1 MKGMKMK
8 GYQQRGGGRI
18 SLSFNKVFD
27 HDAADLDKDLYG
39 ALGLADDAD
48 DAEIKKVYRKL
59 SIKYHPDKNP
69 DAESREK
76 FNAIR
81 DAYEILSDPDKKI
94 LYDTGGMEAVKK
106 ADKGQVERTDDFNSE
121 WDITLDEL
129 YMGGQKQGSVQRRM
143 VCRGCHVK
151 PNAPQ
156 CKGCG
161 RCPNEVKVVNVQMG
175 PFMTQQQQEVPS
187 KQKCKQVDA
196 TIDMTIEKGMH
207 EGDTLTFPRMADERP
222 GMVPGSVILK
232 LRVAK
237 HKKFVR
243 RGNDLHMD
251 MKVSLREALLG
262 WTQTIRHIDGHLVE
276 VTSNDVTKHLQII
289 KVKGEGM
296 PLRDD
301 PASFGDLVIKVS
313 VTFPSKLDA
322 KQRSLVEQI
331 FDVPRP
337 RSEL

>member
-1 MKGMKMK
+1 MGFA
-8 GYQQRGGGRI
+8 
-18 SLSFNKVFD
+18 SV
-27 HDAADLDKDLYG
+27 
-39 ALGLADDAD
+39 
-48 DAEIKKVYRKL
+48 
-59 SIKYHPDKNP
+59 
-69 DAESREK
+69 
-76 FNAIR
+76 R

-106 ADKGQVERTDDFNSE
+106 ADKGQIEKTEDFNAE
-121 WDITLDEL
+121 LTITLDEL
-129 YMGGQKQGSVQRRM
+129 YMGGQKQGSVQRKT

-196 TIDMTIEKGMH
+196 TIDMTIEKGMLD
-207 EGDTLTFPRMADERP
+207 GDTLTFPRMADERP

-232 LRVAK
+232 LKVAK
-237 HKKFVR
+237 HSKFVR
-243 RGNDLHMD
+243 RGNDLHME

-262 WTQTIRHIDGHLVE
+262 WTQTIRHIDGHTVE
-276 VTSNDVTKHLQII
+276 VTSDAVTRHLQII

-301 PASFGDLVIKVS
+301 PSSFGDLVIKVH
-313 VTFPSKLDA
+313 VNFPSKLDA
-322 KQRSLVEQI
+322 KQRKLVEQI
-331 FDVPRP
+331 FETPRP
-337 RSEL
+337 RNEL